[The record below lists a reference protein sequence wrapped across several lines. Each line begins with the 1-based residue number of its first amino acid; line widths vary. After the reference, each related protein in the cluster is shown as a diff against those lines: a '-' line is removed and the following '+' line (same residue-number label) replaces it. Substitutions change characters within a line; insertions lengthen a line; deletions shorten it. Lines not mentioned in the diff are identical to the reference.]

1 MSYMAKGK
9 LTAAAKKAKKGA
21 TAKRTGLPKRVYVKT
36 VHSLIPKTAVPVGS
50 VAENGMTPLTD
61 VITRPLKDSWARSIG
76 KFVTGERNRIIL
88 SNHETFLND
97 KIDIIQAIENGLPYE
112 SFETIYEES
121 PFTQNFWA
129 ETLGISTKSLNRY
142 KQSNKK
148 FKPLQSEKII
158 ELAEVLNIGKKVFD
172 NDEDFKIWLNTP
184 SIALG
189 HNKPIDLIKN
199 SYGKELVVTELTNI
213 DQGIFV

>member
-1 MSYMAKGK
+1 MAKRK
-9 LTAAAKKAKKGA
+9 LTAATKKAKKGA
-21 TAKRTGLPKRVYVKT
+21 KAVYFKTA
-36 VHSLIPKTAVPVGS
+36 HSLIPKTAVAGGS
-50 VAENGMTPLTD
+50 VAENGTIPLTD
-61 VITRPLKDSWARSIG
+61 VITRPPKDSWTRSVG
-76 KFVTGERNRIIL
+76 KLVTGERNRIIL

-97 KIDIIQAIENGLPYE
+97 NIYIIQAIENGLPYE

-172 NDEDFKIWLNTP
+172 NDEDFEIWLNTP